1 MQSENVYMSSG
12 GFGNLDVIE
21 IWEAF
26 TSHGICSVEF
36 SNGKL
41 SGDFSEIIR
50 PYLNSSKIMLHN
62 YFPQPTKSFVLNL
75 ASQDKVIR
83 TKSIE
88 HVIKCLRISKK
99 IGADYYAVHSGF
111 LFDPK
116 PSELGQVFSPI
127 RLTDR
132 DKAKETFVETL
143 SELSEVA
150 MALEVNILI
159 ENNVITTQ
167 NLALFSQNP
176 LLGCNS
182 DEILQILAATPK
194 IGLLLDLAH
203 LNVSAK
209 TLDNEVTREADKLK
223 EISFGYHLSEND
235 GIADSNGPID
245 TDSWFW
251 KHINPNSHFVTLEV
265 YEKNIERLAE
275 QIEVTKFKLNAT

>member
-1 MQSENVYMSSG
+1 MSSG

-26 TSHGICSVEF
+26 ISHGICSVEF

-62 YFPQPTKSFVLNL
+62 YFPQPAESFVLNL
-75 ASQDKVIR
+75 ASQDNVIR
-83 TKSIE
+83 TKSVE
-88 HVIKCLRISKK
+88 HVTKCLEISKK

-132 DKAKETFVETL
+132 DEAMETFVETL
-143 SELSEVA
+143 SELAEVA
-150 MALEVNILI
+150 MALGVNILI
-159 ENNVITTQ
+159 ENNVITAQ
-167 NLALFSQNP
+167 NLAMFSQNP

-194 IGLLLDLAH
+194 VGLLLDLAH

-209 TLDNEVTREADKLK
+209 TLGKEVTREADKLK
-223 EISFGYHLSEND
+223 EITLGYHLSEND
-235 GIADSNGPID
+235 GITDSNGSID
-245 TDSWFW
+245 NDSWFW
-251 KHINPNSHFVTLEV
+251 EYINQNSHFVTLEV
-265 YEKNIERLAE
+265 YEKSIERLAA
-275 QIEVTKFKLNAT
+275 QIEITKFKLNAT

>member
-1 MQSENVYMSSG
+1 MSSG

-26 TSHGICSVEF
+26 TSHGICSIEF
-36 SNGKL
+36 SNGKI

-62 YFPQPTKSFVLNL
+62 YFPQPTTSFALNL

-83 TKSIE
+83 TKSVE
-88 HVIKCLRISKK
+88 HVIKCLGISKK

-127 RLTDR
+127 QLTDR
-132 DKAKETFVETL
+132 DKAMETFVETL
-143 SELSEVA
+143 SELAEVA
-150 MALEVNILI
+150 MALGVNILI
-159 ENNVITTQ
+159 ENNVITAQ
-167 NLALFSQNP
+167 NLELFSQNP

-182 DEILQILAATPK
+182 DEILQILSATPK
-194 IGLLLDLAH
+194 VGLLLDLAH

-209 TLDNEVTREADKLK
+209 TLGNEVTREADKLK
-223 EISFGYHLSEND
+223 EIALGYHLSEND
-235 GIADSNGPID
+235 GVTDLNSSID
-245 TDSWFW
+245 NDSWFW
-251 KHINPNSHFVTLEV
+251 EHINQNSHFVTLEV
-265 YEKNIERLAE
+265 YEKSIERLAA
-275 QIEVTKFKLNAT
+275 QIEITKFKLNAT